1 MKKLLIF
8 LLILALAL
16 CTLCACGTDDGDGNS
31 GEGSNEGGDNTGS
44 DDNEGG
50 GNTGSGDNEGGDNT
64 GSGGNEGGDN
74 TGSGGNEGG
83 GNTGSGDNEGG
94 NTGSGDNEGG
104 DNTGSGDG
112 DDGGDDM
119 TDYIPSATVLAVRG
133 GANGIVVLQHDDGSF
148 ETAVVM
154 DRLLRKYGLIA
165 DVALLANRVWNADS
179 DTPKASSIEKW
190 RQILDTGRWKVV
202 SHSLTHTWWGTAT
215 DDGLGG
221 YILADDIEK
230 MTAEI
235 VGSQQ
240 MLRKAFPDQKV
251 LTFAYPGFTSQKN
264 SYTNGTEEE
273 VLRYIYSEAARQLI
287 GETYIGG
294 RRVQTAYSVTDKTI
308 DWTMTGCYHI
318 GGNYTSSYATKAGQ
332 EGKLMVL
339 YVHNVTEVPEDELK
353 TYDYPANT
361 MAAYYFE
368 HTCKQV
374 AAGIADGTVW
384 NAHYEDAVMYLR
396 EAQTASVSVTGDKGG
411 LKVLLTDEMDDSVY
425 TFPLTVELEVPE
437 SWEAVKIIQG
447 NSVSYARVSFKP
459 AFGGD
464 KYIALADI
472 VPDGGEATVI
482 PVPVSEIPR
491 VEESEPAPSPTLP
504 EEIVIPPAESF
515 EDIKD
520 GDIGTGQFKVG
531 NLEFCQHIQASV
543 TAVGTIISEGENKY
557 LNIAKTA
564 YEGNG
569 AQNWLN
575 IVRGSS
581 DGEGVRFEAKLRFDF
596 ANSGAIY
603 FRFYNGRTASGNG
616 GTAHHTTR
624 HTIKASGGR
633 IYFCNTELG
642 VANGEW
648 FTLRAEIS
656 KDGIL
661 SVSVKADGEDSF
673 ELKYTDTETY
683 ADFAGADGVTIIT
696 SSKSLVTFA
705 LDDITF
711 GNLSE
716 LGESDEGGSG
726 DNEGGNSGSGEG
738 EGGGNTGSDGN
749 EGSGEGEGGG
759 NTGSGEGE
767 GGSGDNEGGN
777 SGSGEGEGGGNTGSG
792 NTDSDDKYFDDDGW
806 TRP

>member
-1 MKKLLIF
+1 MKKF
-8 LLILALAL
+8 LILLLMMALAL
-16 CTLCACGTDDGDGNS
+16 STLCACGTDDGDGS
-31 GEGSNEGGDNTGS
+31 RDEGS
-44 DDNEGG
+44 
-50 GNTGSGDNEGGDNT
+50 NEGGDNT

-74 TGSGGNEGG
+74 TGSGDNES

-94 NTGSGDNEGG
+94 NTGNEGGNTGSGEGEGGNTGSGEGEGGDNTGSGEGEGGDNTGSGEGEGGDNTGSGEGEGGDNTGSGDNEGGDNTGSGDNEGG

-112 DDGGDDM
+112 DDGGDNV

-154 DRLLRKYGLIA
+154 DRLLRKYDLVA

-339 YVHNVTEVPEDELK
+339 YVHNVVEVPEDELK
-353 TYDYPANT
+353 TYNYPTNT

-396 EAQTASVSVTGDKGG
+396 EAQTASVSVTGDEGG
-411 LKVLLTDEMDDSVY
+411 LKVLLTDEMDDSIY

-447 NSVSYARVSFKP
+447 DSISYARVSFKP

-520 GDIGTGQFKVG
+520 GDIGTGKFKVG
-531 NLEFCQHIQASV
+531 DLELCQHIQANT
-543 TAVGTIISEGENKY
+543 TASGTIISEGENKY

-575 IVRGSS
+575 IVRGDS
-581 DGEGVRFEAKLRFDF
+581 DGEGVRFEARIRFDF
-596 ANSGAIY
+596 ANDGAIY

-616 GTAHHTTR
+616 GTAHHTTD
-624 HTIKASGGR
+624 
-633 IYFCNTELG
+633 
-642 VANGEW
+642 
-648 FTLRAEIS
+648 TLLKRRAERFTS
-656 KDGIL
+656 ATQ
-661 SVSVKADGEDSF
+661 SWAWQ
-673 ELKYTDTETY
+673 TE
-683 ADFAGADGVTIIT
+683 
-696 SSKSLVTFA
+696 
-705 LDDITF
+705 
-711 GNLSE
+711 
-716 LGESDEGGSG
+716 
-726 DNEGGNSGSGEG
+726 SGSPFGRRYTRTVSLPFRLKP
-738 EGGGNTGSDGN
+738 TGRTAS
-749 EGSGEGEGGG
+749 S
-759 NTGSGEGE
+759 
-767 GGSGDNEGGN
+767 
-777 SGSGEGEGGGNTGSG
+777 
-792 NTDSDDKYFDDDGW
+792 
-806 TRP
+806 